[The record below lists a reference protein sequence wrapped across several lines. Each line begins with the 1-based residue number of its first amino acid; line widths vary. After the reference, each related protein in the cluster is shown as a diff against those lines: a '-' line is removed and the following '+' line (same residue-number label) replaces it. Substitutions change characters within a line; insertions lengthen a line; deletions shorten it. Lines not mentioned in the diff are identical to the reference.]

1 MPPEGRGIGRRA
13 MANASRKASAPLL
26 NSGKTDQP
34 IGKARRKQ
42 RASTFRRKKNSRALR
57 GAGERHQWPHEDA
70 NERCR
75 CPHEAVERGRC
86 CSRRLKNRSFS
97 SSGTFVAAS
106 NSNKN
111 CRQIAYNQVLNLI
124 LLFENEWFFRPTPEP
139 TRPQQERHRTRTP
152 PQRNITARERRRM
165 ETPSLKTPSQRNIT
179 AEERPGGMW
188 TAVGAFDR
196 AFGRSW
202 APVPAGLVTRALL
215 GWRAS
220 SQRTGGV
227 GRISDELSDVLRAKR
242 PN

>member
-75 CPHEAVERGRC
+75 CPHEAVERGRF

-124 LLFENEWFFRPTPEP
+124 LLFENEWFFSSHSRTNTPTAGTSPHKNAAAKEHHC
-139 TRPQQERHRTRTP
+139 TGTSSHGDAVAEDAVAKEHHRRRTP
-152 PQRNITARERRRM
+152 RRHVDCR
-165 ETPSLKTPSQRNIT
+165 R
-179 AEERPGGMW
+179 
-188 TAVGAFDR
+188 
-196 AFGRSW
+196 
-202 APVPAGLVTRALL
+202 
-215 GWRAS
+215 
-220 SQRTGGV
+220 GV
-227 GRISDELSDVLRAKR
+227 
-242 PN
+242 